1 MLPGEGKQ
9 NHQCSPRERK
19 KKEKIELTWISCQR
33 PRVPCAFIAEFTKTL
48 ERKKNKHENEA
59 IHRNSFTSIL
69 LDLSLELEATIL
81 SLRLPL
87 ELEELENLGLSRRRH
102 HDAAA
107 VANPVPALAE
117 EAAQLGRVDSS
128 HDSFKHRKP
137 SKYFHYQRWRSGAS
151 SSRSAARSFFLG
163 FWRSSKEE
171 EEEELRSCVV
181 DYSSLTPSAAR
192 PIDRQV
198 EEGAADDHHLKLYHV
213 RLQDQLQEFLDKTLE
228 IIRVEEEPDPAP
240 VAAPSQEEDDGFH
253 LFGKAPAG
261 ITMIERVRDGS
272 LEHRASGKRYIH
284 STRGWFSSGKN
295 SLENVVID
303 AESVR
308 VEAEKAREKAL
319 AAWKDRISRKEEAI
333 ARENSRVAALKQVR
347 GEKWIC

>member
-1 MLPGEGKQ
+1 M
-9 NHQCSPRERK
+9 RK
-19 KKEKIELTWISCQR
+19 RSMQE
-33 PRVPCAFIAEFTKTL
+33 
-48 ERKKNKHENEA
+48 
-59 IHRNSFTSIL
+59 
-69 LDLSLELEATIL
+69 
-81 SLRLPL
+81 
-87 ELEELENLGLSRRRH
+87 
-102 HDAAA
+102 
-107 VANPVPALAE
+107 
-117 EAAQLGRVDSS
+117 SS
-128 HDSFKHRKP
+128 
-137 SKYFHYQRWRSGAS
+137 
-151 SSRSAARSFFLG
+151 
-163 FWRSSKEE
+163 EE
-171 EEEELRSCVV
+171 EEEEQRLRSCVV

-198 EEGAADDHHLKLYHV
+198 EEGAADDHHLKFYQV
-213 RLQDQLQEFLDKTLE
+213 RLQDHLHEFLDKTVE
-228 IIRVEEEPDPAP
+228 IIRAEEEPDRP

-253 LFGKAPAG
+253 LFRKAPAG

-303 AESVR
+303 GESVR

-347 GEKWIC
+347 EREDQGAFSKEQRSSSLILSLSRFSQVHRSDAHISSSDITSQIVKGKKREKEKGTDLIHYEISIAASFGPTLHIQLTRGFWLATPHDGTI